1 MLIQQK
7 PVLHFNPHSEKTRTT
22 CSQRPD
28 VFEVQP
34 PDSNVSAHP
43 GRDPPPRGRARAE
56 LRNRKSRKSIQSY
69 RYPLRLTFFG
79 HIFCRDLGTTS
90 QNTLVPHTQSI
101 EPQNPT
107 RLGLPILPK
116 SPILGLGLAL
126 GVGLGLGYFERS
138 R

>member
-1 MLIQQK
+1 MQEIEK
-7 PVLHFNPHSEKTRTT
+7 PESSSKYINEA
-22 CSQRPD
+22 D
-28 VFEVQP
+28 
-34 PDSNVSAHP
+34 
-43 GRDPPPRGRARAE
+43 RGE
-56 LRNRKSRKSIQSY
+56 LFSH
-69 RYPLRLTFFG
+69 T
-79 HIFCRDLGTTS
+79 FCRDLGTTS